1 MDKRMNRVVVVTG
14 CGSGIGEYIANKYIE
29 SGYEV
34 IGIDINDVKEDKGFK
49 FIKLDLRNE
58 EETEAAFQ
66 DIKVIDLAIN
76 CAGVSSLRK
85 PLIEFSSKELMKGIE
100 DNVLPC
106 FNALKNE
113 LIIMKKQQQGKIIN
127 MASITGYIGMK
138 NFAAYSAAK
147 AGIINITKVAA
158 LEHSKDNIRVN
169 SISPA
174 TIDTPMIRKKYNGS
188 LKDYSNVY
196 YTKGCGTT
204 NDVYTVVKM
213 LEENNF
219 ITGSDIKLDGGLT
232 SLFTI

>member
-1 MDKRMNRVVVVTG
+1 MNRVVVTG
-14 CGSGIGEYIANKYIE
+14 CGSGIGEYIANKYIQN
-29 SGYEV
+29 GYEV
-34 IGIDINDVKEDKGFK
+34 IGIDINNVKEDKVFK
-49 FIKLDLRNE
+49 FIKLDLSDE
-58 EETEAAFQ
+58 EETEEVFKE
-66 DIKVIDLAIN
+66 IKGIDLAVN

-85 PLIEFSSKELMKGIE
+85 PLLEFNSKELIKGIE
-100 DNVLPC
+100 DNIRPC

-113 LIIMKKQQQGKIIN
+113 LKVMVKQKKGKIIN
-127 MASITGYIGMK
+127 IASITGYIGMK
-138 NFAAYSAAK
+138 NIAAYSAAK

-158 LEHSKDNIRVN
+158 FEHSKDHIRVN

-196 YTKGCGTT
+196 YTNDCGTT

>member
-1 MDKRMNRVVVVTG
+1 MNRVVVTG
-14 CGSGIGEYIANKYIE
+14 CGSGIGEYIANKYIQN
-29 SGYEV
+29 GYEV
-34 IGIDINDVKEDKGFK
+34 IGIDINNVKEDKVFK
-49 FIKLDLRNE
+49 FIKLDLSDE
-58 EETEAAFQ
+58 EETEEVFKE
-66 DIKVIDLAIN
+66 IKGIDLAVN

-85 PLIEFSSKELMKGIE
+85 PLLEFNSKELIKGIE
-100 DNVLPC
+100 DNIRPC

-113 LIIMKKQQQGKIIN
+113 LKVMVKQKKGKIIN
-127 MASITGYIGMK
+127 IASITGYIGMK
-138 NFAAYSAAK
+138 NIAAYSDAK

-158 LEHSKDNIRVN
+158 FEHSKDHIRVN

-196 YTKGCGTT
+196 YTNDCGTT